1 MKMLNPIVF
10 ILSLLVLT
18 PLVHADTP
26 VNRPNIILIFSDDQ
40 GYNDIS
46 CFGGDIPTPHIDS
59 IARDGAKLSDFYV
72 SLPVCTPSRYSLLTG
87 QLPNRS
93 KDQLIPPMMFA
104 EDADLDRGI
113 RPGETTLA
121 AMLKTVGYRTAL
133 VGKWHLGHGDAKFL
147 PTQHGFDSFYGHT
160 GGCIDYFTMQY
171 GNRPSWYRDNQ
182 ILAEGGYATDLM
194 TDEAVRIIDEQS
206 HDEPFFLYLAY
217 NAPHFAKS
225 WDDAAKDFTHTLQAK
240 PEDIAAFGSI
250 ANRDRRVYAAMVKA
264 MDDGIGRVLDA
275 LVPGKRYDNTIVIF
289 ICDNGADPNYGG
301 SNAPLRGAK
310 HTLFEGGVRVPA
322 VMKWP
327 RRIAPNGVV
336 AQPASALDLVPTLA
350 NWIGFD
356 TAGLPI
362 DGVDLTPAI
371 FEGKTITRDLYFN
384 RGFDK
389 ALRRG
394 DWKYLHDLDGD
405 PMLFNLANDREEK
418 NDLSAIYPGKL
429 NELISAHTAISKTHR
444 QPDLPP
450 RFRAARGK
458 Q

>member
-1 MKMLNPIVF
+1 MKSLRHTTIIFTLFLFATIVF
-10 ILSLLVLT
+10 GVNS
-18 PLVHADTP
+18 AD
-26 VNRPNIILIFSDDQ
+26 RPSVVLIFSDDQ
-40 GYNDIS
+40 GYNDVS

-59 IARDGAKLSDFYV
+59 IARDGARLTDFYV

-121 AMLKTVGYRTAL
+121 AMLKTVGYKTAL
-133 VGKWHLGHGDAKFL
+133 VGKWHLGHGDTKFL

-160 GGCIDYFTMQY
+160 GGCIDYFTMRY
-171 GNRPSWYRDNQ
+171 GNRPSWYRDNRL
-182 ILAEGGYATDLM
+182 IVEGGYATDLM
-194 TDEAVRIIDEQS
+194 TDEAVRIIRDTPADQ
-206 HDEPFFLYLAY
+206 PLFLYLAY

-225 WDDAAKDFTHTLQAK
+225 WDDSAKDFTHTLQAK

-250 ANRDRRVYAAMVKA
+250 ANRDRRVYAAMVKS

-275 LVPGKRYDNTIVIF
+275 LAEGRRDRDTIVLF

-322 VMKWP
+322 VIKWP
-327 RRIAPNGVV
+327 RRIAPDGAI

-350 NWIGFD
+350 SWIGFK
-356 TAGLPI
+356 TTGLPI
-362 DGVDLTPAI
+362 DGVDLSPAI
-371 FEGKTITRDLYFN
+371 FEGKTVTRDLYFN

-394 DWKYLHDLDGD
+394 DWKYLQDLDGA
-405 PMLFNLANDREEK
+405 PMLFNLANDREEQH
-418 NDLSAIYPGKL
+418 DLAAVYPAKL
-429 NELISAHTAISKTHR
+429 NELMSAHKAISATHR
-444 QPDLPP
+444 QPDIPP
-450 RFRAARGK
+450 RFREARGK